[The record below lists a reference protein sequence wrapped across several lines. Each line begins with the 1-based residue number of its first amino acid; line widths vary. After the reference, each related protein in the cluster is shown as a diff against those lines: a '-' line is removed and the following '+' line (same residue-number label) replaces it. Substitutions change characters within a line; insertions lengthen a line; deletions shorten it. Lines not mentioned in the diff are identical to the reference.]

1 MGRSGGGGG
10 GFRGMGRQMVSY
22 LSDVSSATDWVVV
35 LQLLGIGLALT
46 LLSACVAVASVMR
59 YEPLKILSERG

>member
-1 MGRSGGGGG
+1 
-10 GFRGMGRQMVSY
+10 MGRQMVSY
-22 LSDVSSATDWVVV
+22 HSDVSSATDWVVV